1 MMVNFRES
9 TVDAPA
15 AHALLSEYFAS
26 RAETFPAAMGIY
38 KTTLPDPARFVHGNG
53 IFLVVEDVDLAG
65 EPADVGCGGIRRLPS
80 AAERGVTEP
89 DNTEPDNT
97 GPKTAE
103 PVTVFEVK
111 HLWLKPYLRG
121 RGFGRLLLAEL
132 EQRARAL
139 GATRLVLDTNA
150 SLEAAAGLY
159 RASGYLEIEPY
170 NDNPNA
176 THWFG
181 KTL

>member
-1 MMVNFRES
+1 
-9 TVDAPA
+9 
-15 AHALLSEYFAS
+15 
-26 RAETFPAAMGIY
+26 MGIY
-38 KTTLPDPARFVHGNG
+38 KTTLPDPARFLGGNG
-53 IFLVVEDVDLAG
+53 VFLVVEDVDLEG
-65 EPADVGCGGIRRLPS
+65 DPADVGCGGIRRLPS

-89 DNTEPDNT
+89 TVTDPTV
-97 GPKTAE
+97 AE
-103 PVTVFEVK
+103 PGAVFEVK

-132 EQRARAL
+132 ERRARVL
-139 GATRLVLDTNA
+139 GATSLVLDTNA

-159 RASGYLEIEPY
+159 RSSGYVEIEPY

>member
-9 TVDAPA
+9 PVDAPA

-26 RAETFPAAMGIY
+26 RAETFPATMGIY
-38 KTTLPDPARFVHGNG
+38 KTTLPDPARFVGGNG
-53 IFLVVEDVDLAG
+53 VFLVVEDVDLAG
-65 EPADVGCGGIRRLPS
+65 EPADVGCGGIRRLPPAS
-80 AAERGVTEP
+80 ERGIVEPAAAEP
-89 DNTEPDNT
+89 L
-97 GPKTAE
+97 
-103 PVTVFEVK
+103 TVFEVK

-132 EQRARAL
+132 EQRARVF

-159 RASGYLEIEPY
+159 RSSGYLDMEPY

>member
-1 MMVNFRES
+1 MVSFRES
-9 TVDAPA
+9 PVDAPA
-15 AHALLSEYFAS
+15 ANALLSEYFAS
-26 RAETFPAAMGIY
+26 RAETFPVAMGIY
-38 KTTLPDPARFVHGNG
+38 KTALPDPARFLGRNG
-53 IFLVVEDVDLAG
+53 LFLVVEDVDLEG
-65 EPADVGCGGIRRLPS
+65 DPADVGCGGIRRLPS
-80 AAERGVTEP
+80 AAERGVVEP
-89 DNTEPDNT
+89 AA
-97 GPKTAE
+97 AE
-103 PVTVFEVK
+103 PGTVFEVK

-132 EQRARAL
+132 EQRSHTF

-159 RASGYLEIEPY
+159 RSSGYREIEPY

>member
-9 TVDAPA
+9 PVDAPA
-15 AHALLSEYFAS
+15 ANDLLSEYFVA

-38 KTTLPDPARFVHGNG
+38 KTSLPDPARFVGGNG
-53 IFLVVEDVDLAG
+53 VFLVVEDVDLAG
-65 EPADVGCGGIRRLPS
+65 DPADVGCGGIRRLPP
-80 AAERGVTEP
+80 AAERGVPEP
-89 DNTEPDNT
+89 AV
-97 GPKTAE
+97 AE
-103 PVTVFEVK
+103 PGSVFEVK

-132 EQRARAL
+132 ERRALVL

-159 RASGYLEIEPY
+159 RSSGYVEIEPY

-181 KTL
+181 KEL